1 MKHEIVKKRNFSD
14 SPYFSKKLIKRVNNK
29 KISTLKRNLPNYN
42 SKQLYYKLNNVSP
55 EYTISSHNNQLSRT
69 NYSNIS
75 SNYNSIYHNQLQTN
89 FSDVEKTISTQS
101 FYNKGKKNFLTD
113 FQNQQ
118 YSKYPNNIYNQNL
131 NSLNINLIN
140 LDEQYKPII
149 KNEKNKNFNE
159 PYINYDRKKIF
170 EVRNKIHNYLSE
182 KYHRKINSISSNFN
196 YINSFSNNSNLIE
209 SKNNLFIMENDKM
222 KIIEYDKEEKFDKK
236 IMTSTMPSS
245 ERLDDLNSLNKKTNN
260 LNVNNYN
267 SNIITINSDNDIK
280 MNIRKRNCDLQ
291 KFLSFTENISNQ
303 NSLIKNPIKKKF
315 YKKSLKE
322 KMLNL
327 NINNSKISNY
337 HKYKFKNNRIKSNH
351 NYKSIDFNNKNNK
364 FVKIYENKIINS
376 DSIKNNND
384 NKINL
389 KDNKINNNDKNIEIK
404 KLNKDIIL
412 LGYNNIINKE
422 NEMIFLLDKIDNND
436 YSYYKGSFKSNFD
449 ESELQLKTNN
459 QELIEEKLKMLKVK
473 IDHIN

>member
-1 MKHEIVKKRNFSD
+1 M
-14 SPYFSKKLIKRVNNK
+14 
-29 KISTLKRNLPNYN
+29 
-42 SKQLYYKLNNVSP
+42 
-55 EYTISSHNNQLSRT
+55 
-69 NYSNIS
+69 
-75 SNYNSIYHNQLQTN
+75 
-89 FSDVEKTISTQS
+89 
-101 FYNKGKKNFLTD
+101 
-113 FQNQQ
+113 
-118 YSKYPNNIYNQNL
+118 
-131 NSLNINLIN
+131 
-140 LDEQYKPII
+140 DEQYKPII

-159 PYINYDRKKIF
+159 PYINYDRQKIF

-209 SKNNLFIMENDKM
+209 SKNNLFIMDNDKM

-327 NINNSKISNY
+327 NINNSKITNY

-422 NEMIFLLDKIDNND
+422 NEMILLLDKIDNND

>member
-1 MKHEIVKKRNFSD
+1 MD
-14 SPYFSKKLIKRVNNK
+14 
-29 KISTLKRNLPNYN
+29 
-42 SKQLYYKLNNVSP
+42 
-55 EYTISSHNNQLSRT
+55 
-69 NYSNIS
+69 
-75 SNYNSIYHNQLQTN
+75 
-89 FSDVEKTISTQS
+89 
-101 FYNKGKKNFLTD
+101 
-113 FQNQQ
+113 
-118 YSKYPNNIYNQNL
+118 
-131 NSLNINLIN
+131 
-140 LDEQYKPII
+140 
-149 KNEKNKNFNE
+149 
-159 PYINYDRKKIF
+159 
-170 EVRNKIHNYLSE
+170 
-182 KYHRKINSISSNFN
+182 
-196 YINSFSNNSNLIE
+196 
-209 SKNNLFIMENDKM
+209 NDKM

-422 NEMIFLLDKIDNND
+422 NEMILLLDKIDNND

-449 ESELQLKTNN
+449 ESDLQLKTNN